1 MKMDFG
7 FASRYL
13 DPDTNQHK
21 KMMKHGSCL
30 GTPRY
35 ASLNVHKGYS
45 LSRRDDL
52 ESVAYMLIFFM
63 RGTLPWSGLV
73 LKKNENRWAVIL
85 EVGVC
90 VFCVSCFLFD
100 VSGSPPLVV
109 VFLLIVLVLLLEQVK
124 QRVVIQDLCRNLPP
138 QFARF
143 LEYTRN
149 LGFAEDPDYSYM
161 KGLFTDLLAEMKCHQ
176 THIFNW

>member
-7 FASRYL
+7 FASRYI

-63 RGTLPWSGLV
+63 KGTLPWSGLV

-85 EVGVC
+85 EVCVC
-90 VFCVSCFLFD
+90 VSSCY
-100 VSGSPPLVV
+100 VSGPPFDCSP
-109 VFLLIVLVLLLEQVK
+109 LEQVK
-124 QRVVIQDLCRNLPP
+124 QRVAIRDLCRNLPP
-138 QFARF
+138 QFAKF
-143 LEYTRN
+143 LEYTRK

-161 KGLFTDLLAEMKCHQ
+161 KGLFTDLLAEMKYHQ

>member
-7 FASRYL
+7 FASRYI

-35 ASLNVHKGYS
+35 ASLNVHKGHS

-85 EVGVC
+85 EVCVC
-90 VFCVSCFLFD
+90 VSSYCYASGTYPSFFD
-100 VSGSPPLVV
+100 CSP
-109 VFLLIVLVLLLEQVK
+109 LEQVK